1 LSLNQT
7 PPKVAFGSGAGQGR
21 SGISH
26 VVLVFGSGTAG
37 NETIPPG
44 NIASIF
50 WVNLSQNL
58 AGQGETSN
66 PRGRTGRRAEV
77 AAGMQGEKERALVA
91 AGSQA
96 HREKRGRW

>member
-1 LSLNQT
+1 MCLPVSCLFWVSSLAYPNLLGT
-7 PPKVAFGSGAGQGR
+7 KGY
-21 SGISH
+21 
-26 VVLVFGSGTAG
+26 VVVVVV
-37 NETIPPG
+37 
-44 NIASIF
+44 F